1 MKIHAYHEMYLS
13 KAQSVLGN
21 AFDYAVNDCN
31 MLLKDFVKLFLV
43 SSVSKKI
50 ENGEPNYLVGKSGID
65 LVREII
71 YETTKK
77 EIEVKANENYIRTAD
92 YWIGW
97 AIAYYQWYSDRKF
110 FEIFNVVTI
119 EDLQMMYYP
128 LHEADISKFVDIMED
143 KLRNYYNDTN
153 LKRIRNSI
161 NMTQRELSELSGIS
175 LRSIQM
181 YEQKNKDINKAS
193 VKTVY
198 KLAKILGCTIE
209 NLIEK

>member
-1 MKIHAYHEMYLS
+1 MKTHAYHEMYLS
-13 KAQSVLGN
+13 KAQYVLGN
-21 AFDYAVNDCN
+21 AFDYVVNDCN
-31 MLLKDFVKLFLV
+31 MNLQDFVKMFLV

-65 LVREII
+65 IAREVI
-71 YETTKK
+71 YETTKN
-77 EIEVKANENYIRTAD
+77 EIDVSSNENFYRTAD

-110 FEIFNVVTI
+110 YEIFKVVSI

-128 LHEADISKFVDIMED
+128 LHEADISKFVDIMEE
-143 KLRNYYNDTN
+143 KIKNYYVETN
-153 LKRIRNSI
+153 LKRIRKSI
-161 NMTQRELSELSGIS
+161 NMTQRELSELSGIT

-193 VKTVY
+193 VETVY
-198 KLAKILGCTIE
+198 KLAKILGCNVEDI
-209 NLIEK
+209 IEK

>member
-77 EIEVKANENYIRTAD
+77 EIEVKANENYIRTAY

-97 AIAYYQWYSDRKF
+97 AIAYYQWYSDRRF

-161 NMTQRELSELSGIS
+161 NMTQRELSVLSGIS